1 MTRKKLLCLF
11 LLFFCGLGFAQV
23 QEIYDYE
30 LTPAVVGVRAD
41 NGPKRMYAE
50 VITIDIL
57 HEGYYQIIPKIL
69 YNSGDEQKNESFY
82 LTVRDQFDTVHTP
95 VDSNAGPYKVIEDDP
110 GPPHTAWRLGGRFYL
125 FPGPNT
131 IEMHHYAKI
140 MEEYPQFMNGPIGG
154 PESIRIVDSLRVIA
168 EPLVDGSV
176 QVHSTPPRYRRVD
189 GEQKGLVYPGETVP
203 YRITVNN
210 MSHNLIRYA
219 SLKNKFPEIMI
230 PGNFS
235 IKPDSVVDSM
245 GYWQLPNIEPLDS
258 VVITFDGKVE
268 SAAPGFTPLLD
279 SAVLVIANDSDTT
292 NNVDSDTLYVF
303 ADEQGTRP
311 DSADVFIHLESI
323 TDSISVADGDTLK
336 WSWPD
341 SVYTYDIAVVNNG
354 PDYSDS
360 LLLVHTPPEHIT
372 ISGFDIAPDSSR
384 LDSLY
389 WNLEPMAPGDAFLI
403 HYDAHVQTPPVLTQ
417 SDSLLLAFAQVRSNR
432 DPVPA
437 NNVARDTVHVELSN
451 LPSEPK
457 LTDLRITHH
466 ALSDSVVQYDGEML
480 PAVQPDKEF
489 MFEILVQNTGVNSA
503 QEVTVKQILP
513 DYMTVLDTSQPATIS
528 DDTLSWDLGTVLPG
542 QERTMTIN
550 AIVSAAVPETVTDLQ
565 SEAILSALN
574 DSNASNNRD
583 TARVIVLAPSVIE
596 ETDVFLAYSAIS
608 DTQIT
613 VSGMS
618 HAAAFPGSLVDYT
631 LIADNKGPDTAT
643 DVLVSVALPAEVI
656 VTQFSVAPDRQTA
669 DSIFWQLDAI
679 LPDNPVDLSFQI
691 QTKNSYPFYPFLLQ
705 STAEILDD
713 QDIYPPD
720 NRTQASVYVLF
731 PPVQYDLSVELFSVT
746 DSTLYV
752 QGAPMSG
759 AVPGEEYFYQLVLK
773 NQSTER
779 AENIRISLYLPG
791 YVGFRGSN
799 FTPVSTSQDSVVWVL
814 DQLNAGQSITIRADA
829 ILTETVPSLII
840 DRTSVA
846 RVFAAD
852 DPNPNNNADSDTI
865 MILRNGGSNAPGDLE
880 VQFSAVA
887 DSQITIGGKSY
898 PAVLPQEQIEYH
910 LRVTNH
916 GPGTAFDLVLE
927 NIIPDSITITD
938 FALPP
943 AIQRQDTL
951 FWEFDSLVA
960 GASLQLDY
968 SGITANDFP
977 LYPYLLPN
985 AVKLVSQNDPDLSN
999 NQDNAP
1005 TYVLYKDGGGSD
1017 LTDLAVDLS
1026 SMTDTSVVVDGKI
1039 RNAVRPGQTFVF
1051 AIHVENLGVYPSE
1064 TIRLL
1069 QTLPENL
1076 TFLGASVLPHVDD
1089 RTLAWNLNAMTA
1101 GSSQKIFVNVRLE
1114 RGLPVSM
1121 QELSSQVNLFT
1132 RNDSDPGNNADQETL
1147 QILARK
1153 VSRVADAGLSYS
1165 VVADSQV
1172 IIDGT
1177 TYKASRAGKSV
1188 QYQLR
1193 IVNIGPDSARDIRV
1207 FHVLPDSFRSFSFNI
1222 DPKGFEGDTLIWN
1235 IAELPPGN
1243 TVVLDFTAML
1253 AQSFIEYP
1261 FLIEGYTWLE
1271 AADDPNPDNNQG
1283 HSRLYVLEPL
1293 SMNHTDLSVVLEALT
1308 DSILTENEVSYPAI
1322 EPGEMFDYQLT
1333 IRNLGPKNAQQIRI
1347 EQSLSSELEF
1357 LSASFAPSSH
1367 TENTL
1372 IWNLSSLAS
1381 GGTSRWKI
1389 QVRVK
1394 KPLQA
1399 PAEDLFSTSVLTAE
1413 QDTNAVNNISS
1424 CVVKLLAPAHVEPL
1438 DLAVKLKAL
1447 STASRIIEGDT
1458 LQALTAGDS
1467 LEYRVMVQNRGPGM
1481 AHQGLV
1487 WVVLPDSLVTTRF
1500 SGTEQRGDTLYWS
1513 FNDLAPDSQWHA
1525 VFETTLAP
1533 QLPFEPFELET
1544 IAQLVSDQDTIGT
1557 NNRDSEIVYGFFRP
1571 TLMTDVSVDLIAHT
1585 DSVHFNGVD
1594 SMKYVLENEIFSYTL
1609 VVQNQGSQESGNTLV
1624 TLSLPD
1630 SLELISATPSPV
1642 YASNDS
1648 VAWNF
1653 SSLAA
1658 LETRYLSIQ
1667 CSLAPMMPT
1676 GENSLWAFASISAEN
1691 ESPDLLSDNQ
1701 DQALVLNH
1709 VEAQTPVVPDIRV
1722 SQPVVDVMDS
1732 ISVSVWV
1739 PAQVAEWDLWLHL
1752 PDGEIRKDFAD
1763 TFIGVT
1769 VLPAGVWVEVDPSYV
1784 HDHLITE
1791 DDQEELIFEIHVTD
1805 YNGNERTDRASVIV
1819 MSSDR
1824 MFLDRNVYRPDLD
1837 SPLGIRFKLA
1847 RYRKAR
1853 LDIYDVAGRHVTMLV
1868 DDFFDGGWHQYDF
1881 DGMTARGKMLGS
1893 GVYLVTLQSGEFKSW
1908 KKFIVVR

>member
-11 LLFFCGLGFAQV
+11 LLFFGGLGFAQV

-50 VITIDIL
+50 VITIDIF

-125 FPGPNT
+125 YPGPNT

-140 MEEYPQFMNGPIGG
+140 MDEYPQFMNGPIGG
-154 PESIRIVDSLRVIA
+154 PESIRLVDSLRVIA

-176 QVHSTPPRYRRVD
+176 QVRSTPPRYRRVD
-189 GEQKGLVYPGETVP
+189 GEQRGLVYPDEAVP
-203 YRITVNN
+203 YRITVTN
-210 MSHNLIRYA
+210 MSHNLLRYA
-219 SLKNKFPEIMI
+219 SLKNKFPDIVT

-235 IKPDSVVDSM
+235 VKPDSVIDSM
-245 GYWQLPNIEPLDS
+245 GYWQLPIIEPLDS

-268 SAAPGFTPLLD
+268 SAAPGFTPLID
-279 SAVLVIANDSDTT
+279 RAVLVVANDSDTT

-303 ADEQGTRP
+303 ADDQGTRP

-341 SVYTYDIAVVNNG
+341 SVYTYDIEVVNNG

-360 LLLVHTPPEHIT
+360 LLLVHTPPEHIS

-389 WNLEPMAPGDAFLI
+389 WNLEPLAPGDAFVI
-403 HYDAHVQTPPVLTQ
+403 QYDAHVQTPPVLTQ
-417 SDSLLLAFAQVRSNR
+417 SDSLLLAFAEVRSNR

-437 NNVARDTVHVELSN
+437 NNAASDTVYIDLSN

-457 LTDLRITHH
+457 LTDLRIMHT
-466 ALSDSVVQYDGEML
+466 ALSDSMVQHDGALL
-480 PAVQPDKEF
+480 PAVQPDQEF
-489 MFEILVQNTGVNSA
+489 VLEITAQNTGENSA
-503 QEVTVKQILP
+503 QDVKIRQILP
-513 DYMTVLDTSQPATIS
+513 EYMSILGTSRPATLS
-528 DDTLSWDLGTVLPG
+528 GDTLSWDLGTVLPG
-542 QERTMTIN
+542 QERYLTVN
-550 AIVSAAVPETVTDLQ
+550 AIVSSEVPETVVDLQ

-574 DSNASNNRD
+574 DSDPSNNRD
-583 TARVIVLAPSVIE
+583 TARVVVLESSVLE
-596 ETDVFLAYSAIS
+596 ETDVFVTYSAIS

-613 VSGMS
+613 VSGMNQ
-618 HAAAFPGSLVDYT
+618 AAAFPGSPVDYT
-631 LIADNKGPDTAT
+631 LFADNKGPDIAT
-643 DVLVSVALPAEVI
+643 DVLVSVALPAEAI
-656 VTQFSVAPDRQTA
+656 ISQFAVTPDRQTA
-669 DSIFWQLDAI
+669 DSVFWHLDAI
-679 LPDNPVDLSFQI
+679 VPNNPVDLSFQI
-691 QTKNSYPFYPFLLQ
+691 QTKNSYPFYPYLLQ
-705 STAEILDD
+705 STAEIFDD
-713 QDIYPPD
+713 QDIYAPD
-720 NRTQASVYVLF
+720 NKQQTSVYVLF
-731 PPVQYDLSVELFSVT
+731 PPVQQDLSVELFSVT
-746 DSTLYV
+746 DSTLNI
-752 QGAPMSG
+752 QGVPMSG
-759 AVPGEEYFYQLVLK
+759 ALPGEEFFYELVLK
-773 NQSTER
+773 NQSTEK
-779 AENIRISLYLPG
+779 AENVRVSLYLPG

-799 FTPVSTSQDSVVWVL
+799 FTPATTSQDSVVWIL

-829 ILTETVPSLII
+829 NLTDKVPSLII

-846 RVFAAD
+846 RIFAVN
-852 DPNPNNNADSDTI
+852 DPNPNNNVDSDTI

-880 VQFSAVA
+880 VQFVAIA
-887 DSQITIGGKSY
+887 DSQIAIGGKSY
-898 PAVLPQEQIEYH
+898 PAVLPHEQIEYQ
-910 LRVTNH
+910 LRVVNH
-916 GPGTAFDLVLE
+916 GPGTAFNLVLE
-927 NIIPDSITITD
+927 NIIPDSIEVTD

-943 AIQRQDTL
+943 TIQRQDTL
-951 FWEFDSLVA
+951 FWEFDSLVS

-968 SGITANDFP
+968 SGITADDFP

-985 AVKLVSQNDPDLSN
+985 SVKLVSQNDPDLSN

-1005 TYVLYKDGGGSD
+1005 SYVLYDEGAGSD

-1026 SMTDTSVVVDGKI
+1026 SMTDTSVVINGEV

-1051 AIHVENLGVYPSE
+1051 AIHVENLGAYPSE

-1069 QTLPENL
+1069 QTLPEYL
-1076 TFLGASVLPHVDD
+1076 TFLGASVLPQVDD
-1089 RTLAWNLNAMTA
+1089 QTLAWNLNAMTA

-1114 RGLPVSM
+1114 KGLPVSM
-1121 QELSSQVNLFT
+1121 QALTSQVNLFS

-1147 QILARK
+1147 QILAAK
-1153 VSRVADAGLSYS
+1153 VTRVADVGLSYD
-1165 VVADSQV
+1165 VVADSQIV
-1172 IIDGT
+1172 IEGT
-1177 TYKASRAGKSV
+1177 QYKASRAGESV
-1188 QYQLR
+1188 NYQLR
-1193 IVNIGPDSARDIRV
+1193 IVNIGPDSARNIGV
-1207 FHVLPDSFRSFSFNI
+1207 FHVLPDSFRSFNFNV
-1222 DPKGFEGDTLIWN
+1222 DPKSIRGDTLFWN
-1235 IAELPPGN
+1235 LPDLAPGN
-1243 TVVLDFTAML
+1243 TVILDFTAVL
-1253 AQSFIEYP
+1253 VQSFNDYP

-1271 AADDPNPDNNQG
+1271 TKNDPNPDNNQG

-1293 SMNHTDLSVVLEALT
+1293 SAIHTDLSVLLEALT
-1308 DSILTENEVSYPAI
+1308 DSIVTENGVSYPAT
-1322 EPGEMFDYQLT
+1322 EPGERFDYQLSL
-1333 IRNLGPKNAQQIRI
+1333 RNLGPKNARQIRI
-1347 EQSLSSELEF
+1347 EQSLSSDVEF

-1367 TENTL
+1367 TDNTL

-1381 GGTSRWKI
+1381 GGISRWKV

-1399 PAEDLFSTSVLTAE
+1399 SAEELFSSSILTAV
-1413 QDTNAVNNISS
+1413 QDTNATNNISN
-1424 CVVKLLAPAHVEPL
+1424 CIVKLLLPAYVEPL

-1447 STASRIIEGDT
+1447 STSSRIIEGDT
-1458 LQALTAGDS
+1458 LQAMTAGDS
-1467 LEYRVMVQNRGPGM
+1467 LEYQVSVQNRGPGM
-1481 AHQGLV
+1481 AHQGRV
-1487 WVVLPDSLVTTRF
+1487 WVVLPDSLAATRF

-1513 FNDLAPDSQWHA
+1513 FNDLAPDSQWYA
-1525 VFETTLAP
+1525 VFETALTP

-1544 IAQLVSDQDTIGT
+1544 IAQLISDQDTIGT
-1557 NNRDSEIVYGFFRP
+1557 NNRDSEIVYGFLKPDR
-1571 TLMTDVSVDLIAHT
+1571 MTNVSIDLIAHT
-1585 DSVHFNGVD
+1585 DSVHFNGTD
-1594 SMKYVLENEIFSYTL
+1594 SVKYVRENEIFSYTL
-1609 VVQNQGSQESGNTLV
+1609 VAQNHGSQESASTLV

-1630 SLELISATPSPV
+1630 SLELISVTPNPV
-1642 YASNDS
+1642 YTSNDS

-1667 CSLAPMMPT
+1667 CSLAPVMPI
-1676 GENSLWAFASISAEN
+1676 GENFLWAFASISAEN
-1691 ESPDLLSDNQ
+1691 ESPAVLDDNQ
-1701 DQALVLNH
+1701 DQALVLNRI
-1709 VEAQTPVVPDIRV
+1709 EQQDPVIPELRV
-1722 SQPVVDVMDS
+1722 SEPVVDVMDS
-1732 ISVSVWV
+1732 ITVSVRV
-1739 PAQVAEWDLWLHL
+1739 PAQVAEWDLWLYL

-1763 TFIGVT
+1763 AFISVT

-1805 YNGNERTDRASVIV
+1805 YYGNQRTDRASVIV

-1881 DGMTARGKMLGS
+1881 DGITAEGKMLGS